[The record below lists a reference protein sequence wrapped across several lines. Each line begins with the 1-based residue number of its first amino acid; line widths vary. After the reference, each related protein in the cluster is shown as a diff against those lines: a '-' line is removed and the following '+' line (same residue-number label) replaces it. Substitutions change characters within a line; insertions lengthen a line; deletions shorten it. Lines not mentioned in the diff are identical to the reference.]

1 MVGWISSKYES
12 GVKEMDTQNSVDIKH
27 YPFDINQKVID
38 VSLFIADYIYIYN
51 ISQDLVFLV

>member
-27 YPFDINQKVID
+27 YLFDIRQKVID
-38 VSLFIADYIYIYN
+38 VLLFIANYIYI
-51 ISQDLVFLV
+51 